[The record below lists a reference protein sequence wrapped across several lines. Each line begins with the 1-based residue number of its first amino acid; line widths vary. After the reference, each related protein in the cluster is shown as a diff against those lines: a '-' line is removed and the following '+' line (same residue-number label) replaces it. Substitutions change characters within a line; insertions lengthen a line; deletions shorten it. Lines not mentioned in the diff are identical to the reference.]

1 MSWKPLSERAYSS
14 DGVDQLSDLR
24 EGWKRR
30 SVQYQSH
37 KVKVMTD
44 GLTYSPSDTLL
55 HDALTLLYTAPERYG
70 GVSGVVRNWT
80 DAGIWG
86 EAQAAWRAAERSRG
100 SLIAPIGRRG
110 GSQPSGIVAE
120 TVRFSVAKPHPR
132 AFSRHL
138 LKMDATTAVGAPAPG
153 SGALHIDEMLQP
165 MSLLSDAVFSL
176 ADNGIATVAG
186 RRAIAITARPRRQW
200 HSHTDPRFWEGP
212 DEYRLLVDAARGIL
226 LGVTGYFRGRAMA
239 GAEMQSVRFHDPL
252 LQRSGRWQRVG
263 EVVNLLYG
271 AQRNFATARAAISV
285 WGYGGNGGYRL
296 WAANPDCFRE
306 EYPESDD
313 DRYTITAFRGPTRW
327 RYSPRR
333 RQAQTNAAVE
343 SLPDNVSAELY
354 LEPLDPGL
362 AVYEIRDGEY
372 AIIAE
377 WALNPSPLLYALWLE
392 PLGRT
397 VCAGRDAIRVRGEP
411 NPASGYRFWHEN
423 AETFELLVDAERGTL
438 LRMAVIEDGAEVF
451 VREVTEIEFDA
462 PISDEMFGFDPPPGT
477 EVQVALPSA

>member
-1 MSWKPLSERAYSS
+1 MTH
-14 DGVDQLSDLR
+14 GVTHPAPDA
-24 EGWKRR
+24 
-30 SVQYQSH
+30 
-37 KVKVMTD
+37 
-44 GLTYSPSDTLL
+44 LL

-86 EAQAAWRAAERSRG
+86 KAQAAWREAERSRG
-100 SLIAPIGRRG
+100 SLIAPMGRRRD

-120 TVRFSVAKPHPR
+120 TRRFSVAKPYPR

-138 LKMDATTAVGAPAPG
+138 LAMDATTATGAPVPG
-153 SGALHIDEMLQP
+153 SGALRESEMLQP
-165 MSLLSDAVFSL
+165 MSLLSDAVFSV
-176 ADNGIATVAG
+176 ADGGIATVAG

-200 HSHTDPRFWEGP
+200 HERTDTQLWEGP

-252 LQRSGRWQRVG
+252 PPRSGRWRRVG

-271 AQRNFATARAAISV
+271 AQHNFATVRAVISV
-285 WGYGGNGGYRL
+285 WDYVGKGAYRV
-296 WAANPDCFRE
+296 WAANSDCFRK

-313 DRYTITAFRGPTRW
+313 DRYTITAFRGAARW

-343 SLPDNVSAELY
+343 SLPDGISAEFY

-362 AVYEIRDGEY
+362 EMYEIRDGAY
-372 AIIAE
+372 AIAAE
-377 WALNPSPLLYALWLE
+377 WALNPSPLIYALWLE

-397 VCAGRDAIRVRGEP
+397 ICAGREAIRVRGEP
-411 NPASGYRFWHEN
+411 NPASGHRFWHEN
-423 AETFELLVDAERGTL
+423 AEAFELLVDAQRGTL
-438 LRMAVIEDGAEVF
+438 LRFAVIENEGEVY
-451 VREVTEIEFDA
+451 VQEVTEIEFDA
-462 PISDEMFGFDPPPGT
+462 PIPDAMFGFVPPPGT

>member
-1 MSWKPLSERAYSS
+1 
-14 DGVDQLSDLR
+14 
-24 EGWKRR
+24 
-30 SVQYQSH
+30 
-37 KVKVMTD
+37 MTY
-44 GLTYSPSDTLL
+44 GLAHPAPNTLL
-55 HDALTLLYTAPERYG
+55 HDALTLIYTAPERYD

-80 DAGIWG
+80 DAGIWA

-100 SLIAPIGRRG
+100 ALIAPLGRGQG

-120 TVRFSVAKPHPR
+120 TVRFSVVKSHPR
-132 AFSRHL
+132 EFSRHL
-138 LKMDATTAVGAPAPG
+138 LVMDATTAAGAPAPG

-186 RRAIAITARPRRQW
+186 RRAIALTARPRRQW
-200 HSHTDPRFWEGP
+200 HSHTEPRLWEGP
-212 DEYRLLVDAARGIL
+212 DEYRLLVDAERGIL
-226 LGVTGYFRGRAMA
+226 LGVTGYFRGRAIA

-252 LQRSGRWQRVG
+252 PPREGRWQRVG
-263 EVVNLLYG
+263 DLVNLLYG
-271 AQRNFATARAAISV
+271 AQCNFATVRAAISV
-285 WGYGGNGGYRL
+285 WDYVGNSSYRL
-296 WAANPDCFRE
+296 WAANPDCFRA

-313 DRYTITAFRGPTRW
+313 DRYTITAFRDATRW

-343 SLPDNVSAELY
+343 LLPDNVSAEFY

-362 AVYEIRDGEY
+362 DVYEIRDGEY
-372 AIIAE
+372 AITAE

-423 AETFELLVDAERGTL
+423 AAAFELLVDAERGTL
-438 LRMAVIEDGAEVF
+438 LRFAVIEGGAEVF
-451 VREVTEIEFDA
+451 VREVTEIEFDL
-462 PISDEMFGFDPPPGT
+462 PIPDAMFGFDPPADT
-477 EVQVALPSA
+477 EVDVALPSA